1 MSTEDLV
8 SAYGAAID
16 AKRACLLIGAGL
28 SRGGGFP
35 LWGELVAKAAAKAE
49 VPKTEDYPLWAQYIE
64 DAPGGADALLEEIVR
79 NIAEVEP
86 EPTENHRLL
95 VGLPITDLWT
105 TNYDAMIETAGP
117 ELSVVSQDQDLV
129 VSEVG
134 DRRVYKMHGS
144 IPFGAKSPV
153 GGRDQLV
160 ITRNDYERYADTTHP
175 RMWRLLQAQFLTS
188 SFLFLGFSF
197 DDPNF
202 GDMLKMVRRAISG
215 GPMMSHYALMRRPD
229 GDSGL
234 FDARV
239 RNLAFQGVKVVE
251 ISDYNEITAVLR
263 RLVART
269 LPMRLLV
276 SGSARTPSQP
286 PWASGSYPT
295 EATPDHLDGLAQ
307 GLGAAL
313 ADADI
318 PGMLAAG
325 DVGARIG
332 YAYLQALKSYDP
344 ARFVLLRRRNDDQ
357 DLTPPS
363 KRLGEIRLADSE
375 PSQLRDRAFESVRCV
390 LVVGGGKGT
399 LDEVRRAREAGMS
412 VIPLAST
419 GGAAEQIWNEMW
431 DSLTSHEIGQQ
442 AIPNGPFKGLADA
455 DTSVAIAAAVE
466 LVARGL
472 FMA

>member
-1 MSTEDLV
+1 MSPEELLG
-8 SAYGAAID
+8 AYGAAID
-16 AKRACLLIGAGL
+16 AKRASLLIGAGL

-35 LWGELVAKAAAKAE
+35 LWDELVAGAAATVK
-49 VPKTEDYPLWAQYIE
+49 VPRVEDYPLWAQYIE
-64 DAPGGADALLEEIVR
+64 DAPGGADVLLGEIVR
-79 NIAEVEP
+79 KIAAVEP
-86 EPTENHRLL
+86 VPLENHRLL
-95 VGLPITDLWT
+95 VKLPITDLWT
-105 TNYDAMIETAGP
+105 TNYDAMIETAGTG
-117 ELSVVSQDQDLV
+117 LGVVQEDQDLV
-129 VSEVG
+129 VSEAG

-144 IPFGAKSPV
+144 IPYRSSAPV

-160 ITRNDYERYADTTHP
+160 ITRNDYERYAEITHP

-202 GDMLKMVRRAISG
+202 GEILKMVRRAITG
-215 GPMMSHYALMRRPD
+215 GPLMPHFALMRRPD
-229 GDSGL
+229 DDEGG

-239 RNLAFQGVKVVE
+239 RDLAHEGVNVVE
-251 ISDYNEITAVLR
+251 ISDYAEITTVLR

-269 LPMRLLV
+269 LPTRLLV

-286 PWASGSYPT
+286 SWTSGPYPT
-295 EATPDHLDGLAQ
+295 EATPKHLDDLA
-307 GLGAAL
+307 GRLGVAL
-313 ADADI
+313 ADADV
-318 PGMLAAG
+318 PGLLAAG

-344 ARFVLLRRRNDDQ
+344 GRFVLLRRRDDGR
-357 DLTPPS
+357 DLTPPR

-390 LVVGGGKGT
+390 LVVGGGQGT

-412 VIPLAST
+412 VIPLAAT
-419 GGAAEQIWNEMW
+419 GGAAQQIWNEMR
-431 DSLTSHEIGQQ
+431 DRLAIYEIGQQ
-442 AIPNGPFKGLADA
+442 AIPEDLFADLSA
-455 DTSVAIAAAVE
+455 DPPLAIAAAIK
-466 LVARGL
+466 LIARGL